1 MWYHKNEILIKK
13 EVVNLNKKTIL
24 ITILAIL
31 LIAVS
36 STIYSSFSKKNDTTH
51 DYDLEP
57 TKIETLKKA
66 LLDYP
71 DFAKSKITTDKDKNT
86 LMINDK
92 YEIVIKNGYYSM
104 TIKNLKLESDYCR
117 IVDAIEVSLGTQAGK
132 SIETCEKTLAGK
144 INLGGISADLYD
156 TYKVLTVNSE
166 EASTLFDP
174 SKSHK
179 EREIISKDEI
189 NYNITIDDY
198 LFTSMS
204 ANYTTDNKTL
214 KICGNVIEEKDN
226 KDKTFTITTYD
237 KDKKELDK
245 KNYKYE
251 NTTNKYVP
259 FCVDYIRELD
269 DVKYYSIDYME

>member
-1 MWYHKNEILIKK
+1 M
-13 EVVNLNKKTIL
+13 NKKTIL
-24 ITILAIL
+24 ITILGIL
-31 LIAVS
+31 LIAIS
-36 STIYSSFSKKNDTTH
+36 LTIYSSFSKKNDTTH

-57 TKIETLKKA
+57 TKIEILKKA
-66 LLDYP
+66 LLNYP
-71 DFAKSKITTDKDKNT
+71 DFANSKITTDKDKNT
-86 LMINDK
+86 LTIDDK

-117 IVDAIEVSLGTQAGK
+117 IVDAIEVSLGTKAGK
-132 SIETCEKTLAGK
+132 SIETCEKTLDGS

-156 TYKVLTVNSE
+156 TYKVLTVNSD
-166 EASTLFDP
+166 EASTLFDTN
-174 SKSHK
+174 KSHK

-189 NYNITIDDY
+189 NYNITIGDY

-204 ANYTTDNKTL
+204 VNYTADNKTL
-214 KICGNVIEEKDN
+214 KICGNVIKENEN
-226 KDKTFTITTYD
+226 KDKTFTITTFD

-251 NTTNKYVP
+251 NETSKYVP
-259 FCVDYIRELD
+259 FCIEYTRELD